1 MLSRQSKSRTNLRK
15 NNRGVTLIEV
25 IAVVAVMSIVMA
37 AVTGFIITGSKMS
50 ANVSGHAKDSM
61 QEQTAVEY
69 INRWIW
75 AADTVTADEYPI
87 LLNEVP
93 EWWTSEKC
101 YTTLSLGTRVGVG
114 FLTFIPKSESNA
126 EAIVIYNK
134 GDSNEYIELC
144 TGEIYFEE
152 ITNNTVTYYL
162 NGEKHVV
169 HLRAGKIVSENE

>member
-75 AADTVTADEYPI
+75 AADTVTADED
-87 LLNEVP
+87 LNEVP
-93 EWWTSEKC
+93 EWWNSEKC
-101 YTTLSLGTRVGVG
+101 YTKLFLGTTAG

-134 GDSNEYIELC
+134 GGSNEYIELG

>member
-75 AADTVTADEYPI
+75 AADTVTADEDSI
-87 LLNEVP
+87 LLIEVP
-93 EWWTSEKC
+93 EWWNSEKC
-101 YTTLSLGTRVGVG
+101 YTKLSLGTTVG

-134 GDSNEYIELC
+134 GNSDEYIELC

>member
-75 AADTVTADEYPI
+75 AADTVTADEDSI
-87 LLNEVP
+87 EVP
-93 EWWTSEKC
+93 EWWNSEKC
-101 YTTLSLGTRVGVG
+101 YTTLSLGTTVG

-134 GDSNEYIELC
+134 ENSDEYIELC

-169 HLRAGKIVSENE
+169 HLRAGKIVSGND